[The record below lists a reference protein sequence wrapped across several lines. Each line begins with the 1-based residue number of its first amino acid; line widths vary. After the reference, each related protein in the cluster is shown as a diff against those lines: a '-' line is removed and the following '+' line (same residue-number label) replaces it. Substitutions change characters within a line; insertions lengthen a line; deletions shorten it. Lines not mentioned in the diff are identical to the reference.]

1 MKKVHLVIQLAVLL
15 SLMFCIEIQAQS
27 RRVIDLPDISGYVT
41 LKCDFHLHTMFS
53 DGDVW
58 PAFRMEEA
66 WVEGLDAIAITDH
79 IEYVPHKDDINL
91 DFNRSYEIA
100 AATPYSK
107 QVICIRGAEIT
118 RNMPPG
124 HLNALFITDANL
136 LKTENYLDAIK
147 NAAQQGAFI
156 FWNHPGWK
164 AQQPDTTIW
173 FSEHTSLYQQGFLR
187 GIEVVNSN
195 EYYPIALQWANEKKL
210 TIFANSDIH
219 APTSYDYDLRGNEH
233 RPMTLVFAKART
245 AESIKE
251 ALIEKRTLAYYG
263 DTLYG
268 NETYLK
274 PFFNASIVIQNPTV
288 EIAKKGRAA
297 ILLHNTTDIPI
308 ILVRKNELTEIN
320 IPKQLVIPAHSI
332 AGLVISA
339 KTEATLGKKEVLL
352 PYQVQ
357 NFVVSPS
364 QGLPVDLK
372 VTVNVVQS
380 N

>member
-1 MKKVHLVIQLAVLL
+1 
-15 SLMFCIEIQAQS
+15 
-27 RRVIDLPDISGYVT
+27 
-41 LKCDFHLHTMFS
+41 
-53 DGDVW
+53 
-58 PAFRMEEA
+58 
-66 WVEGLDAIAITDH
+66 
-79 IEYVPHKDDINL
+79 
-91 DFNRSYEIA
+91 
-100 AATPYSK
+100 
-107 QVICIRGAEIT
+107 
-118 RNMPPG
+118 MPPG

-173 FSEHTSLYQQGFLR
+173 FSEHTGLYQQGFLR

-219 APTSYDYDLRGNEH
+219 APTSYDYDLRRNEH

-308 ILVRKNELTEIN
+308 ILVRRNELTEIN
-320 IPKQLVIPAHSI
+320 IPKQLVIPAQSI
-332 AGLVISA
+332 AGLVINT
-339 KTEATLGKKEVLL
+339 KTEATLGKKEIVL
-352 PYQVQ
+352 PYQVK